1 MRTICGSLVLALA
14 VSAVAQ
20 PARTRPV
27 APNAVGAEM
36 AIKQAAEVLAQQRK
50 AVERDLDV
58 LTHLR
63 SADVAL
69 TDPMQPENAMQ
80 KAWEEVDKAKSLGP
94 EFNVMQGI
102 IKMQHEL
109 ESARHSPMSADF
121 GRLRAILREQAL
133 GPATRVIGRHA
144 LRLQDET
151 LAWLRVQELISAH
164 VRALAEITG
173 DSLKATTTPE

>member
-1 MRTICGSLVLALA
+1 MRKLLLMLVLTTTAF
-14 VSAVAQ
+14 SQ
-20 PARTRPV
+20 PARTRPI
-27 APNAVGAEM
+27 APNAVNAEM
-36 AIKQAAEVLAQQRK
+36 AIKQAMDAVAQQK
-50 AVERDLDV
+50 KIVERDLEV

-63 SADVAL
+63 NADVAL

-80 KAWEEVDKAKSLGP
+80 KAWEEVDKAKSIGA
-94 EFNVMQGI
+94 EFNVQQGI
-102 IKMQHEL
+102 IRMQREL

-133 GPATRVIGRHA
+133 GPASRVIGRHA
-144 LRLQDET
+144 LRLQEET

-173 DSLKATTTPE
+173 ESLKATTTE